1 MIVRTEDI
9 GEFRQTPIG
18 QLKIKDAQI
27 KMYRKGTWF
36 VQYLYENLM
45 EKLAEDMKHNVA
57 EGFDNMII
65 TQGDEGSGKSTHV
78 YQLCK
83 AYDPDFTLKD
93 NYMYD
98 FDAMRA
104 KLDKGGDEEGVF
116 WLDEAVNTANKRKW
130 QSQDNIDFT
139 ELLIMMR
146 SRNWCVNMCIPQAS
160 ELDYYVREHRFRYLI
175 TIKPMGFP
183 NTGFKRR
190 GYFELERKNPNTGLL
205 EHVGYGEYDDMPAE
219 IKAEYHTIKAA
230 AQERKIS
237 EINDKKTGYKK
248 KYEDE
253 RKKIQSAILAMHN
266 SGMDREH
273 IKNLFGIETDS
284 NFYMIL
290 KRARDKN
297 GHNE

>member
-45 EKLAEDMKHNVA
+45 EKLAEDMKNNVA

-83 AYDPDFTLKD
+83 AYDPNFTLND

-146 SRNWCVNMCIPQAS
+146 SRNWCINMCIPQAS

-219 IKAEYHTIKAA
+219 IKAKYHAIKAA

-284 NFYMIL
+284 NYYMIL
-290 KRARDKN
+290 KRARDNN